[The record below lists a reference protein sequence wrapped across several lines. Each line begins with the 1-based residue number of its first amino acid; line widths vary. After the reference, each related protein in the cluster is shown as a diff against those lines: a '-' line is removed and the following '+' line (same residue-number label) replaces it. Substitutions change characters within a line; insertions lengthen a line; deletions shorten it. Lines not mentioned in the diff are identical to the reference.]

1 MWGGGGGGG
10 GGWRK
15 WLYFTFLKK
24 TNYVTKFYT
33 QKMQKLNNL
42 TLQFFNEKFLFRIDS
57 KKNYFF
63 MQKMLVFFVFREKEF
78 WFKRKTNI
86 KGKWLVH
93 NKFYLSFIW
102 IGYSF
107 YIYWNLN
114 KSFLDN
120 KDIIKENSQVM
131 KMQLICVLT
140 HIANVYKK
148 KIYSK
153 LN

>member
-1 MWGGGGGGG
+1 LKPKYFFVECLEHPEYFGKTLFLQEWPFNFFWRGAIFYFFEEKQLCQQILNLEGAKINFICGG

-63 MQKMLVFFVFREKEF
+63 MQKNVGFFCF
-78 WFKRKTNI
+78 
-86 KGKWLVH
+86 
-93 NKFYLSFIW
+93 S
-102 IGYSF
+102 
-107 YIYWNLN
+107 
-114 KSFLDN
+114 
-120 KDIIKENSQVM
+120 
-131 KMQLICVLT
+131 
-140 HIANVYKK
+140 
-148 KIYSK
+148 
-153 LN
+153 